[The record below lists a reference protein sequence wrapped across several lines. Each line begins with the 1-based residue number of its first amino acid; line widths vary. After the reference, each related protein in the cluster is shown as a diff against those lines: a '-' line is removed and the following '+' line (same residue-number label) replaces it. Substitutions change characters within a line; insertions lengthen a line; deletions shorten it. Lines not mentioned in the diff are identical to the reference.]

1 MAHCIALLVSYQ
13 SSVSSICIS
22 LAVYSCLRVRIITVR
37 PKTLEE
43 QAYLAE
49 ILPTYGPRIK
59 ISPEDMDVTY
69 VDTARRDAVEEERD
83 VGDRER
89 DIGGGDRDVEDE
101 ERDIEDEERDVE
113 EEEPYID
120 EEERDFEDEDRDIEE
135 QDREVEEEERNI
147 EIEERVIG
155 EIDVVGGWSLEQMHQ
170 VRLEMFENRFAYCD
184 GMKGMPPLD
193 IGWYSHQQLNEGA
206 ACFVW

>member
-1 MAHCIALLVSYQ
+1 MNYRPLIDMAHCIALLVSYQ

-22 LAVYSCLRVRIITVR
+22 LAVHSCLRIRIITVR

-59 ISPEDMDVTY
+59 ISPEDMEVTY

-83 VGDRER
+83 VEDRER
-89 DIGGGDRDVEDE
+89 DIEGEDRDVED
-101 ERDIEDEERDVE
+101 
-113 EEEPYID
+113 
-120 EEERDFEDEDRDIEE
+120 EERDFEDEDRDIEE
-135 QDREVEEEERNI
+135 EEREVEEEERNI
-147 EIEERVIG
+147 ETEERVIG

-193 IGWYSHQQLNEGA
+193 IG
-206 ACFVW
+206 